1 LTHDQPSRGIRPLE
15 ALNFFMA
22 DMQAGIGPFVGVF
35 LLAGRA
41 AGSAP
46 S

>member
-1 LTHDQPSRGIRPLE
+1 MVKPQPAKDLEARGRRALF

-22 DMQAGIGPFVGVF
+22 DMQAGIGPFLGIF
-35 LLAGRA
+35 L
-41 AGSAP
+41 SQF